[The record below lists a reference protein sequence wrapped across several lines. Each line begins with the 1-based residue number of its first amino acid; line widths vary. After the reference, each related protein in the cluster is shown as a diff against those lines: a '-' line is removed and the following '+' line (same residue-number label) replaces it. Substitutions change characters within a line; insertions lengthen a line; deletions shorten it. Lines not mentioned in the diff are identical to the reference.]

1 MDTYELSR
9 DHAFLATETRI
20 WVIARRC
27 FDLLAGSTLILI
39 ASPLMIAV
47 AVAVRLDSHGPSL
60 FRQRRLGYRQRE
72 FTLFK
77 FRSMRNE
84 ADEKRHREYVAAQIS
99 GGDSGEAGG
108 ENLYKLAVDDRIT
121 PVGRLIRR
129 WSLDELPQLFNV
141 VLGDMTLVGPRPAI
155 PYEVESYPTWYLKRF
170 AVKPGLTGLW
180 QVSGRN
186 ERTYEEMVSLDIE
199 YAGTRSF
206 VGDLAILAKTPA
218 AVLGRRGVA

>member
-99 GGDSGEAGG
+99 GGDSGETGG

>member
-99 GGDSGEAGG
+99 GGDFGETGG

>member
-84 ADEKRHREYVAAQIS
+84 ADEKRHREYVAA
-99 GGDSGEAGG
+99 
-108 ENLYKLAVDDRIT
+108 
-121 PVGRLIRR
+121 
-129 WSLDELPQLFNV
+129 
-141 VLGDMTLVGPRPAI
+141 
-155 PYEVESYPTWYLKRF
+155 
-170 AVKPGLTGLW
+170 
-180 QVSGRN
+180 
-186 ERTYEEMVSLDIE
+186 
-199 YAGTRSF
+199 
-206 VGDLAILAKTPA
+206 
-218 AVLGRRGVA
+218 